1 MSRKQSDLL
10 LICLIGALL
19 FIPFLGKVHL
29 FDWDEINFAESAR
42 EMIVTGDFLN
52 VRIDYKMFWEK
63 PPLFIWMQVASM
75 KLFGINEFAA
85 RFPNALAGIITLMTL
100 YLIGRHTSSRQFA
113 LMWVLIYAGSLLPH
127 FYFKSGIIDPWF
139 NLFIFSGIFFF
150 IEFIKAKSRNTLWLI
165 LSALLIGLATLTKG
179 PVALL
184 VFLISGFVYLIINR
198 FRLTITF
205 GQIMLYMA
213 VFAISGGLW
222 FILQLLS
229 GNYTV
234 IQDFIVYQIRLFQT
248 QDAGHGGFP
257 GYHVVILLFG
267 VFPASVLA
275 LKSLLKKTSDTQ
287 DEKLIKQWMMI
298 LFLTVLILFSIV
310 ETKIIHYSS
319 LCYFPLT
326 WFAALAYEKTR
337 CGKLKPSKAISAG
350 IIFIGSVYAIAIL
363 SFQYLIVNTHLL
375 TQADWI
381 KDPFAKANMQADI
394 PQTGAEIIPAAL
406 LILTLILSFWL
417 YRKSYSKQIISL
429 FIGTALFIN
438 SALLF
443 IPFQVERIS
452 QNAAIEFYNQFY
464 GEKVL
469 VHTYGFK
476 SYAHL
481 FYSGKPNDTALQLE
495 AHTAFLGQSE
505 VPVYAVCKIQRETD
519 FVTNYPQANRLY
531 DKNGFVF
538 FEILPATP

>member
-52 VRIDYKMFWEK
+52 VRIDYNMFWEK

-75 KLFGINEFAA
+75 KIFGINEFAA
-85 RFPNALAGIITLMTL
+85 RFPNAIAGILTLVTL
-100 YLIGRHTSSRQFA
+100 YLIGRHTQNRRFA
-113 LMWVLIYAGSLLPH
+113 LMWVLIYIGSLLPH

-139 NLFIFSGIFFF
+139 NLFIFSGIFCF
-150 IEFIKAKSRNTLWLI
+150 IEFIRVQSRKNIWLF

-184 VFLISGFVYLIINR
+184 VFLICGLVYLIIHR
-198 FRLTITF
+198 FRLPISF
-205 GQIMLYMA
+205 GQILLY
-213 VFAISGGLW
+213 VFVFSVFGGLW

-234 IQDFIVYQIRLFQT
+234 IQDFIAYQIRLFQT

-257 GYHVVILLFG
+257 GYHVVILLIG

-275 LKSLLKKTSDTQ
+275 LKGMLKKTSDSH
-287 DEKLIKQWMMI
+287 DEKLVKQWMVI

-326 WFAALAYEKTR
+326 WFAALAFENTLK
-337 CGKLKPSKAISAG
+337 GKLQPSRLVSGG
-350 IIFIGSVYAIAIL
+350 IIFIGSIYALALL
-363 SFQYLIVNTHLL
+363 SFQYLVINKNLL
-375 TQADWI
+375 TEAEWI
-381 KDPFAKANMQADI
+381 NDPFAKANMQADI
-394 PQTGAEIIPAAL
+394 PQSGFEIIPPII
-406 LILTLILSFWL
+406 LILTLVLSFGI
-417 YRKSYSKQIISL
+417 YRKAYSKKITAL
-429 FIGTALFIN
+429 FIGTAFFIN
-438 SALLF
+438 SSLFF

-452 QNAAIEFYNQFY
+452 QNAAIEFYNKFY
-464 GEKVL
+464 GDKVL
-469 VHTYGFK
+469 IHTYGFK

-481 FYSGKPNDTALQLE
+481 FYSGKPNDAALQLD
-495 AHTAFLGQSE
+495 AHAAFQGQSE

-519 FVTNYPQANRLY
+519 FITSYPLANRLY

-538 FEILPATP
+538 FEILPSTP